1 MTDEF
6 CVVGCRPGNHHKL
19 CGPDMVYDYHDVDF
33 DIMMEDPEIE
43 REECIKILT
52 LPIIINHELLK
63 KPKSFEIRN
72 KNNVFIRFLVNDL
85 HMSVLHVSKMLLTNP
100 SDIKYVLERKEK
112 QEKFMIDFKRELI
125 KFKYKND
132 L

>member
-1 MTDEF
+1 MTDDF
-6 CVVGCRPGNHHKL
+6 CVVGCRPGKHHEL
-19 CGPDMVYDYHDVDF
+19 CGPDMVYDYHNVDSDVMID
-33 DIMMEDPEIE
+33 DPEISRDE
-43 REECIKILT
+43 YIRVLI

-63 KPKSFEIRN
+63 RPKTFELRN
-72 KNNVFIRFLVNDL
+72 KCNVFIRFLVNDL
-85 HMSVLHVSKMLLTNP
+85 HMSVLQVSKILLTNP

-112 QEKFMIDFKRELI
+112 QEKFMVDFRRELI

>member
-6 CVVGCRPGNHHKL
+6 CVVGCRPGKHHEL
-19 CGPDMVYDYHDVDF
+19 CGPDMVYDFSDITS
-33 DIMMEDPEIE
+33 DIMIDDPEIARDE
-43 REECIKILT
+43 YIRVLI

-63 KPKSFEIRN
+63 RPKTFELRN
-72 KNNVFIRFLVNDL
+72 KCNVFIRFLVNDL
-85 HMSVLHVSKMLLTNP
+85 HMSVLQVSKILLTNP

-112 QEKFMIDFKRELI
+112 QQKFMVDFRRELI